1 MAVTL
6 IVEFPGATQDQYD
19 DTIEAL
25 GMTPGS
31 NQELPY
37 GMISH
42 VAGPTS
48 SGWIVVDVWESR
60 ADFDRFL
67 KERLS
72 QALIQ
77 AGLPTP
83 TVREVPVHNMM
94 GLRVPVGLGAR

>member
-6 IVEFPGATQDQYD
+6 VVEFPGATQDQYD
-19 DTIEAL
+19 ETIEAV

-31 NQELPY
+31 NNDLPY

-42 VAGPTS
+42 VAGPSS

-67 KERLS
+67 EERLS
-72 QALIQ
+72 QALVQ
-77 AGLPTP
+77 AGLSTP
-83 TVREVPVHNMM
+83 TVREFPVHNMM
-94 GLRVPVGLGAR
+94 GLRVPAGSGVR